1 MYSLKYVIPANR
13 SSMLLLLSEKCKDN
27 INLIKVRLVAKGFE
41 EVWADGQQK
50 DSSTCLRESLHLIV
64 MLAANNNWKTRC
76 LGIKSSFQQEKS
88 VQWEIFWNLHLNTTL
103 QAPFG
108 SWTKPSTVSTM
119 LVDNRTCGLKK
130 FCRNLVWC
138 EDEYLWLIPIL
149 FASGW
154 CAWVI
159 GILEKTSSL
168 LAPLSSTHLLF
179 RNSTL
184 HLQSVRKKNCIST
197 FLAYKFTGFLAALL
211 T

>member
-1 MYSLKYVIPANR
+1 MWCRPTVHQCYQ
-13 SSMLLLLSEKCKDN
+13 LLLSEKCKDN

-76 LGIKSSFQQEKS
+76 LGIKSSFLQEKS
-88 VQWEIFWNLHLNTTL
+88 IQWEIFWNLHLNPTL

-130 FCRNLVWC
+130 FCRNLVWRWVFMTNPYSIC
-138 EDEYLWLIPIL
+138 IRTVCLSDWYSWEDFF
-149 FASGW
+149 FAGS
-154 CAWVI
+154 A
-159 GILEKTSSL
+159 KFYSS
-168 LAPLSSTHLLF
+168 A
-179 RNSTL
+179 
-184 HLQSVRKKNCIST
+184 I
-197 FLAYKFTGFLAALL
+197 
-211 T
+211 